1 MTGPEVHVVQTYRRY
16 ARIAGIA
23 AAAIGGLGLVG
34 WIADIPLL
42 TALNPGWVTMKVNT
56 AIGFLTAGVGL
67 FLAVPDGG
75 DRHARAA
82 AVRICA
88 GFVAAIGFVTLAEHV
103 LGQDFGIDQWLV
115 AEPAGAIGTL
125 VPGRMAQLTAI
136 NFAAFGLAL
145 LAHTTRPGAFVS
157 TVLSLLIL
165 ACSVLVVTG
174 YFLDVEALYR
184 LSRSTVMAL
193 PTAMAF
199 FLLSTGL
206 LLISESGLTEA
217 VHRPATQLPG
227 PEINPSTIRYRLYLR
242 IAPFLLAV
250 LGIEVVTILCF
261 RLSLRGEVNRTTV
274 ALVMLLVVQFVA
286 TLGGRWPALLASTL
300 AALAYDYFF
309 LPPVYTFI
317 IGSLQ
322 DWMTLGAFYVTALTV
337 GELSGLAKRR
347 AEAAETGTRIARQAS
362 AYNRSLIEASPDPLV
377 TIGRDGKITD
387 VNAATEAITGRSR
400 AELVGTDFCEYFADA
415 AQARA
420 GYERAFRE
428 GFVRDY
434 PLDIRR
440 RDGTTVSVLYNASV
454 YRDEAG
460 EVVGVFAAARDVS
473 GIQRAEREI
482 RRLATFPQHSP
493 MPIIEF
499 DRAMQVRY
507 SNPAMQRVLAECNI
521 DDPRVFLPARWVSK
535 LSQDGAI
542 DEAIDVQE
550 IGIAGRTFDERIFYS
565 REFRSLRIWATDI
578 TGRKQSERALE
589 RLNRTLRTLSS
600 ANQALVRAKSEPE
613 LLHDMCQVL
622 IDIGGYRMA
631 WIGFAEHDEARSVR
645 VAAVAGHNEGYIEQ
659 AQVSW
664 ADNERGRG
672 PTGTAIRTGQ
682 PQVNLNFATDPRM
695 GPWRVEAL
703 KRGYASSAAL
713 PLRDASGVFGALT
726 IYAGE
731 PEAVG
736 PNELDLFVEMAGDLA
751 YGITAWR
758 AGSERDAAVHRW
770 YESLE
775 DTIGSIASTIE
786 IRDPYTAGHQRRV
799 AKLAAAIGGELGLP
813 EDRIRGIYLAG
824 LIHDVGKINIPAE
837 ILSKPGKLTAL
848 EMQFIRTHPQAGYD
862 IVKGIEF
869 PWPIAEAILQHHERL
884 DGSGYPRG
892 LAAEAVIVEARI
904 LAVADV
910 TEAITAHRPYR
921 PALGLDAALAE
932 IEAGKGRL
940 YDPAAVDACIDL
952 FRNKG
957 FAFQ

>member
-1 MTGPEVHVVQTYRRY
+1 MSGPEVHVVQTYRRY

-23 AAAIGGLGLVG
+23 AAAIGGLGLIG

-42 TALNPGWVTMKVNT
+42 ATLNPGWVAMKANS
-56 AIGFLTAGVGL
+56 AIGFLSAGVGL
-67 FLAVPDGG
+67 LLAVPKGA
-75 DRHARAA
+75 DRRARAT
-82 AVRICA
+82 AVRIC
-88 GFVAAIGFVTLAEHV
+88 GGLVAAIGFATLAEHA
-103 LGQDFGIDQWLV
+103 LGQDFGIDQLLV

-145 LAHTTRPGAFVS
+145 LAHTTRRGAFVS

-174 YFLDVEALYR
+174 YFLDVEALYK
-184 LSRSTVMAL
+184 LSHSTVMAF

-199 FLLSTGL
+199 LLLSTAL

-217 VHRPATQLPG
+217 VYRPATQLPS
-227 PEINPSTIRYRLYLR
+227 PDTYRSMVRYRLYLR
-242 IAPFLLAV
+242 IGPYLLAV
-250 LGIEVVTILCF
+250 LGIEVVTIICF
-261 RLSLRGEVNRTTV
+261 SLAPQGQVTRTTV
-274 ALVMLLVVQFVA
+274 ALAMLVVVQFVA

-300 AALAYDYFF
+300 AALSYDYFF

-317 IGSLQ
+317 IGSAQ

-347 AEAAETGTRIARQAS
+347 AEAAETGTRIARHAS

-400 AELVGTDFCEYFADA
+400 EELVGTDFSEYFADA

-420 GYERAFRE
+420 GYELAFRE

-440 RDGTTVSVLYNASV
+440 RDETIIPVLYNASV

-473 GIQRAEREI
+473 GMQRAEREI
-482 RRLATFPQHSP
+482 RRLGSFPQLSP

-499 DRAMQVRY
+499 DRSMQVRY
-507 SNPAMQRVLAECNI
+507 SNPAMQKTLAEFNI
-521 DDPRVFLPARWVSK
+521 GDPRLFVPPKWVSK
-535 LSQDGAI
+535 LSQVEDA
-542 DEAIDVQE
+542 DATDAQEVQ
-550 IGIAGRTFDERIFYS
+550 IAGRTFDERIFFS
-565 REFRSLRIWATDI
+565 RESRSLRIWAIDI
-578 TGRKQSERALE
+578 TERKQSERALE

-600 ANQALVRAKSEPE
+600 ANQALVHARSEPE
-613 LLHDMCQVL
+613 LLRDMCQIL
-622 IDIGGYRMA
+622 IDVGGYRMA
-631 WIGFAEHDEARSVR
+631 WIGFAEHDEGKSVR

-659 AQVSW
+659 AKVSW

-672 PTGTAIRTGQ
+672 PTGIAIRTGQ

-695 GPWRVEAL
+695 APWRAEAL

-713 PLRDASGVFGALT
+713 PLKDATGVFGALT
-726 IYAGE
+726 VYAGE

-736 PNELDLFVEMAGDLA
+736 PGELDLFVELAGDLA
-751 YGITAWR
+751 YGIAALR
-758 AGSERDAAVHRW
+758 AGNERDAAVRRW

-799 AKLAAAIGGELGLP
+799 AKLAVAIGRELGLP
-813 EDRIRGIYLAG
+813 EDQIRGIFLAG
-824 LIHDVGKINIPAE
+824 LIHDIGKINIPAE

-848 EMQFIRTHPQAGYD
+848 EMQFIKTHPQAGYD
-862 IVKGIEF
+862 IIKGIEF

-892 LAAEAVIVEARI
+892 LSAEAVIVEARI

-910 TEAITAHRPYR
+910 TEAMTAHRPYR

-932 IEAGKGRL
+932 IETGKGRL
-940 YDPAAVDACIDL
+940 YDPAAADACIAL

-957 FAFQ
+957 FAFL